1 MLLHATG
8 LLCALGAAT
17 FATTVRD
24 RRGALAL
31 AAGFV
36 LGIAWVQPDPGWIGA
51 GVGGVACLSLVRPR
65 GALAMLA
72 GPLTAGAAGG
82 LWIRILAGYG
92 LPAWAAW
99 LLALGVLLIA
109 AVSSH
114 RDRSFAVPAVRED
127 ALAALA
133 TLGFAVAAAPGV
145 AAGWRAA
152 QAMNLASEDM
162 VRPGVHPGVVIGLA
176 AVVAMGGLHTL
187 RRRG

>member
-17 FATTVRD
+17 FATTVTN

-31 AAGFV
+31 GAGFV
-36 LGIAWVQPDPGWIGA
+36 MGIAWIPPDPGWIGV

-82 LWIRILAGYG
+82 LWIRILSGYG
-92 LPAWAAW
+92 LPAWGGW
-99 LLALGVLLIA
+99 PLVLGVLLVA
-109 AVSSH
+109 AVAPH
-114 RDRSFAVPAVRED
+114 RDRSFAPPAVRED

-133 TLGFAVAAAPGV
+133 TLGFAIAAAPGV
-145 AAGWRAA
+145 TAGWRAA
-152 QAMNLASEDM
+152 QAMNLAAGDV

-176 AVVAMGGLHTL
+176 AVVALGGLHTL